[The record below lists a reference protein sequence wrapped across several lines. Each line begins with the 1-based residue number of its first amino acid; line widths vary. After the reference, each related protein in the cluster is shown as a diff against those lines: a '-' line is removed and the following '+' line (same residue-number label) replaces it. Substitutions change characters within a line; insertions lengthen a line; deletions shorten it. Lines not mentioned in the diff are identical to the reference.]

1 MYVAVKADLSHL
13 SICTLIIFTLTRDAG
28 IRQIHRKICKIY
40 VRRDLQDV
48 SKANM
53 SNQLTRF
60 LGKIPIRSVAN
71 ERHFLFF
78 KSRTLHPASDI
89 LKHLKKEVKHFG
101 CVDYFCLTFTFALSV
116 GFGSLMP
123 DPAVGANSLR
133 NVFQSQGIDVKFRPR
148 VDNAWKYFDILAQGI

>member
-1 MYVAVKADLSHL
+1 M
-13 SICTLIIFTLTRDAG
+13 I
-28 IRQIHRKICKIY
+28 
-40 VRRDLQDV
+40 
-48 SKANM
+48 
-53 SNQLTRF
+53 
-60 LGKIPIRSVAN
+60 AN
-71 ERHFLFF
+71 ERNFVFF

-133 NVFQSQGIDVKFRPR
+133 NVSQSQSNDVKFWPSI
-148 VDNAWKYFDILAQGI
+148 KCLEIL

>member
-1 MYVAVKADLSHL
+1 M
-13 SICTLIIFTLTRDAG
+13 
-28 IRQIHRKICKIY
+28 
-40 VRRDLQDV
+40 

-133 NVFQSQGIDVKFRPR
+133 KVSQSQSNYVIFWPMVYDV
-148 VDNAWKYFDILAQGI
+148 WKYFDTLTQGN